1 MRTWLSLSA
10 RDLLGDAPSQAADL
24 SGRLRSQ
31 VLEPLRANA
40 SLAKDLVALVL
51 LLLERPDP
59 ASLALA
65 AIVEILKQSLA
76 QWTTT
81 VGAHLLVTPCVRVT
95 PTEVLSEMTRRPN
108 RSQFSGGLGAW
119 YNVFAKSVYDAG
131 DDARPQYEPNHWVG
145 ASVLL
150 FGAPGLA
157 ALLYAVSLL
166 SHLMR
171 DMLPQDLLDQALPIP
186 QGLRVSAQAPTASGQ
201 RAFHV
206 VWRPSDVVPRAASFA
221 PDARVNVVA
230 TRVYVKATPF
240 GPGDIGDAL
249 AALEVERIEI
259 PSLAVTTRI
268 LVPEGQVRYAA
279 LGYECIVEEEASGTD
294 PVRTTVKHYAITQG
308 LRLDAASAA
317 RTHLGGGPAPNW
329 IALSST
335 FDLLPGLREVVAG
348 LIAQLD
354 AVQNE
359 IIGDALQDAQD
370 AAELAEQALVALIE
384 RVDAVVSLLLAIETV
399 LRALGELSL
408 YSYTFL
414 GPGGSDMLVDEVQQA
429 LYGDAANKPPQ
440 SWYDNGAYIVGAVL
454 VVGAGAPQPLE
465 LALSLMSTL
474 MGLPEAA
481 RVARRDPNAVASPYN
496 LPGGAVAV
504 SGDGLTVQML
514 EEAFNQTART
524 MDAQRDELLGRTPAT

>member
-24 SGRLRSQ
+24 SQRLRSQ
-31 VLEPLRANA
+31 ILEPLRSNA
-40 SLAKDLVALVL
+40 ALAKNLVTVLL

-65 AIVEILKQSLA
+65 AIIQILRQSLA

-108 RSQFSGGLGAW
+108 PSTFSGGLGAW
-119 YNVFAKSVYDAG
+119 FNVFAQSVADTG
-131 DDARPQYEPNHWVG
+131 DDARPQYGPNHWVG
-145 ASVLL
+145 SSVLL

-171 DMLPQDLLDQALPIP
+171 DLLPQDLLDQALPLP

-201 RAFHV
+201 RAFHI
-206 VWRPSDVVPRAASFA
+206 VWRPSDVLPRAVSFA
-221 PDARVNVVA
+221 PDARVDVVA
-230 TRVYVKATPF
+230 TRVYVKERPF

-249 AALEVERIEI
+249 ESLEVERIEI

-268 LVPEGQVRYAA
+268 LVPEGQVRHVA
-279 LGYECIVEEEASGTD
+279 LGYECVVEEESGAQD
-294 PVRTTVKHYAITQG
+294 PVRTTVKHYGITQG
-308 LRLDAASAA
+308 LRLDATSTTQA
-317 RTHLGGGPAPNW
+317 HLSGGPAPNW
-329 IALSST
+329 VALSST
-335 FDLLPGLREVVAG
+335 FDLLPGLREAVAG

-354 AVQNE
+354 AVQND
-359 IIGDALQDAQD
+359 IIGDALQDAQE
-370 AAELAEQALVALIE
+370 AAELAEQTLIALIE
-384 RVDAVVSLLLAIETV
+384 RVDAVVSLLTAIETV

-414 GPGGSDMLVDEVQQA
+414 GPGGSDMLVDEIQQA
-429 LYGDAANKPPQ
+429 LYGQAANKPPQ

-481 RVARRDPNAVASPYN
+481 RVARRDPEAVASPYSA
-496 LPGGAVAV
+496 PGGAVAV
-504 SGDGLTVQML
+504 SGDGLTVEML
-514 EEAFNQTART
+514 EDAFNQTARL
-524 MDAQRDELLGRTPAT
+524 MDAQRDELLGRAPRQ